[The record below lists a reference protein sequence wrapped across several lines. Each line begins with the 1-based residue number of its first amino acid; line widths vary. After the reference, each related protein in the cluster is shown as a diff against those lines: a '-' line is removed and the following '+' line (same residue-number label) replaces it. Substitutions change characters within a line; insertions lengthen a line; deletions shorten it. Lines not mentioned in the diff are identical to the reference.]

1 MKNEKGITLIA
12 LVITII
18 VLLILAGISI
28 AMLTG
33 DNGLLTKSKQ
43 SAAASAVAGAKD
55 EISLEFQKQM
65 ADYLK
70 DKYTAGATTVTPSA
84 QTILNKFANVSSGDA
99 AEATVNGCKVTKNLT
114 QIVVKYPATA
124 DSTENADYF
133 SVGNIDSS
141 TIALSWSDNG
151 ALDSAQAQNP

>member
-33 DNGLLTKSKQ
+33 DNGLLTKSKE

-55 EISLEFQKQM
+55 EITLAFQEKM

-70 DKYTAGATTVTPSA
+70 NKYTAGATAVAPIPSTVVAAISGRDHDCTITPTDPTGTA
-84 QTILNKFANVSSGDA
+84 TTGTIVISYPKN
-99 AEATVNGCKVTKNLT
+99 ATTPDYTTTGTIDTANLT
-114 QIVVKYPATA
+114 LT
-124 DSTENADYF
+124 
-133 SVGNIDSS
+133 
-141 TIALSWSDNG
+141 WSK
-151 ALDSAQAQNP
+151 

>member
-1 MKNEKGITLIA
+1 MRNEKGITLIA

-33 DNGLLTKSKQ
+33 ENGLLNKSKE

-55 EISLEFQKQM
+55 EISLEFQKEM

-70 DKYTAGATTVTPSA
+70 DKYTAGAPATAPSA
-84 QTILNKFANVSSGDA
+84 QAIIDAFAKPTTGHATSATIHECYVSISGTSVVVTYPKTA
-99 AEATVNGCKVTKNLT
+99 A
-114 QIVVKYPATA
+114 A
-124 DSTENADYF
+124 DTSKADYYTT
-133 SVGNIDSS
+133 GAIDSDKL
-141 TIALSWSDNG
+141 TLTWTDHTN
-151 ALDSAQAQNP
+151 

>member
-1 MKNEKGITLIA
+1 MRNEKGITLIA

-43 SAAASAVAGAKD
+43 SAAATAVAGAKD
-55 EISLEFQKQM
+55 EISLEFQKEM

-70 DKYTAGATTVTPSA
+70 VKYTSGSTATQITNATPTAQHILDHFAGTTSATSATINGCYVTVSGSNIVVTYPLAATTTSA
-84 QTILNKFANVSSGDA
+84 ADFYSTGAV
-99 AEATVNGCKVTKNLT
+99 
-114 QIVVKYPATA
+114 
-124 DSTENADYF
+124 DST
-133 SVGNIDSS
+133 
-141 TIALSWSDNG
+141 ALTLAWTDGTN
-151 ALDSAQAQNP
+151 

>member
-55 EISLEFQKQM
+55 EISLEFQKEM

-70 DKYTAGATTVTPSA
+70 DKYTAGETGTAPSA
-84 QTILNKFANVSSGDA
+84 QAIIDAFAKPATGHATSATIHGCYVSMSSSNVVVSYPASAAGDTSSADYYSEGAIDA
-99 AEATVNGCKVTKNLT
+99 QNLT
-114 QIVVKYPATA
+114 LTWTDHAN
-124 DSTENADYF
+124 E
-133 SVGNIDSS
+133 
-141 TIALSWSDNG
+141 
-151 ALDSAQAQNP
+151 